1 MTNKAEGGRGRW
13 AAGLLAVG
21 LQLAGSGCG
30 HDVTTPQTPPDPV
43 QAELDVAMAATR
55 RYQDV
60 AVAIQ
65 DGFVA
70 EPVCISSPAGAMGM
84 HYGNRARQDGHLVAG
99 EPEVLL
105 YVPDGQRMRLV
116 AIEYVMPILENGQP
130 YFGATPPANPG
141 AAPEMFGQRFD
152 GPMAGHNPA
161 MPWHYDLHVWTDEVN
176 PAGRFAQFN
185 PSLRCP

>member
-1 MTNKAEGGRGRW
+1 MKTKTRDGRMRW
-13 AAGLLAVG
+13 AMGLGALA
-21 LQLAGSGCG
+21 LQVVGSGCG
-30 HDVTTPQTPPDPV
+30 GDGTTAPQAPDPV
-43 QAELDVAMAATR
+43 QVELDVAMAATR

-60 AVAIQ
+60 AVAMQ

-84 HYGNRARQDGHLVAG
+84 HYGNRARQDGRLVAG

-105 YVPDGQRMRLV
+105 YVPDGARMKLV
-116 AIEYVMPILENGQP
+116 AIEYVLPIVVNGQP
-130 YFGATPPANPG
+130 YFGATPPPDPG
-141 AAPEMFGQRFD
+141 PVPEMFGQRFD

-176 PAGRFAQFN
+176 PAGRFAQYN